1 MKTRNAR
8 HVKPTV
14 GAALSYQTCW
24 SRSLYVLTYL
34 IRMDGANKHS
44 VWKAGLFTFFS
55 PLSLFCTTKKKSR
68 VGVKK
73 KGLGKETTSIHDLK
87 SGKTTR

>member
-24 SRSLYVLTYL
+24 SRSLYVLIYL

-44 VWKAGLFTFFS
+44 VWNAGLYFFS
-55 PLSLFCTTKKKSR
+55 LRLSLFCTTKIARRREKE
-68 VGVKK
+68 

>member
-1 MKTRNAR
+1 MKTRNAM

-44 VWKAGLFTFFS
+44 VWKAGLFTFFL
-55 PLSLFCTTKKKSR
+55 PSLCFAPQKIARRREKKR
-68 VGVKK
+68 
-73 KGLGKETTSIHDLK
+73 LG
-87 SGKTTR
+87 